1 MKNTKLT
8 AFALA
13 ALLCG
18 TSSAQTN
25 WMDWRNGRPGVRVVT
40 NAPSRAEHTALSN
53 LVAVSQL
60 VSTGRVTRLHA
71 ASGTTILD
79 LSNTVPR
86 VFSSGVFTNWT
97 VVLSPTFSP
106 RPWTGTTPHAFPF
119 VLGNWKGS
127 FDGVGRASIFYN
139 MGEITWSSEE
149 GYVSPQQLLSNDG
162 GAAGFAVVSAVTTTR
177 RNDAEIL
184 TDITGYAKQSGTTI
198 GEAYIQFNPD
208 MNASIS
214 IAHSGIG
221 YYSLATGLV
230 TFTWPSDSGR
240 LATTND
246 VEVAKAEASALFDL
260 LTGLIDTNYYTKA
273 QADAAKELHADSY
286 TNLVW
291 RSVFSNGWHWLVAY
305 TNTP

>member
-1 MKNTKLT
+1 M
-8 AFALA
+8 
-13 ALLCG
+13 
-18 TSSAQTN
+18 
-25 WMDWRNGRPGVRVVT
+25 
-40 NAPSRAEHTALSN
+40 
-53 LVAVSQL
+53 
-60 VSTGRVTRLHA
+60 
-71 ASGTTILD
+71 LD

-119 VLGNWKGS
+119 ELPNWSGY
-127 FDGVGRASIFYN
+127 FNGAGQAMIGYN
-139 MGEITWSSEE
+139 LGEIIWESSE
-149 GYVSPQQLLSNDG
+149 GYVSPQQLLSTG
-162 GAAGFAVVSAVTTTR
+162 GGAGFAVVSSSTATR

-184 TDITGYAKQSGTTI
+184 TDLTGYAKQSGTTI

-273 QADAAKELHADSY
+273 QADFANNLHADSY